1 MKIGK
6 DKVYHAIVCAGAT
19 LISFL
24 FMRFLFSFKPAFAS
38 CWFLPIG
45 LGLGKEYGD
54 SKASGNK
61 WDWVDVVADV
71 VGIAAVMLVALV
83 WHLIANDGKF

>member
-6 DKVYHAIVCAGAT
+6 DKFLHAIVCLGAT
-19 LISFL
+19 VTIGLLMFWQG
-24 FMRFLFSFKPAFAS
+24 KVAS
-38 CWFLPIG
+38 CFCGGLFALG

-61 WDWVDVVADV
+61 WDNWDIVADC
-71 VGIAAVMLVALV
+71 VGIVLGIVPL
-83 WHLIANDGKF
+83 LIIVK